1 VNEGAPKADG
11 GAQLIVWRYTSLS
24 PRISLENLAAA
35 LRWPLPD
42 GGVPEDPD
50 ARYAWEKR
58 MVDEGNLMPLVAV
71 PDFAGVDMRVRN
83 WSPASWGEWRIAD
96 VWLEPAEPGDR
107 APYAGM
113 KVLPGA
119 KP

>member
-1 VNEGAPKADG
+1 
-11 GAQLIVWRYTSLS
+11 
-24 PRISLENLAAA
+24 
-35 LRWPLPD
+35 
-42 GGVPEDPD
+42 
-50 ARYAWEKR
+50 
-58 MVDEGNLMPLVAV
+58 MVDEGNLMLVAV
-71 PDFAGVDMRVRN
+71 PDFVGVDMHVRN